1 MINNPINKDT
11 QISCSAIKDIY
22 QRKFIKKKPCIIL
35 IITFVG
41 DKSNS
46 DTINFLR
53 WTKSTGQISHLA
65 I

>member
-35 IITFVG
+35 IITFAGSFPV
-41 DKSNS
+41 KRC
-46 DTINFLR
+46 NFFVDYSYGN
-53 WTKSTGQISHLA
+53 K
-65 I
+65 